1 MPHFKLEGMFVQLQE
16 SGITGVKEF
25 QHHFSNVC
33 FRNTDFFFTK
43 KNAMFYLF
51 FIYFQIKHEVNV
63 VELKSHFM
71 SSSWIPTTNYYTKA
85 NDAV

>member
-33 FRNTDFFFTK
+33 FRNTDFFYKEKCYVLPVFHIFS
-43 KNAMFYLF
+43 N
-51 FIYFQIKHEVNV
+51 
-63 VELKSHFM
+63 
-71 SSSWIPTTNYYTKA
+71 
-85 NDAV
+85 